1 MHECTQVLTERQLS
15 VHKMNNRA
23 LVVGMY
29 KISPCIKKLN
39 FGLYQDIY
47 EIIFFLSV
55 ISQETCSS
63 QDNISTSAGIKKKVK
78 HPVKEEHIQ

>member
-15 VHKMNNRA
+15 VHKMNNHA

-47 EIIFFLSV
+47 EIIFFSFSY
-55 ISQETCSS
+55 ISGNMLITRRHFYRCW
-63 QDNISTSAGIKKKVK
+63 DKKKVK